1 MVNVEN
7 ARLGRGDRLIASATL
22 ERFLTDAAPTLH
34 SSKHREALTIRN
46 YLVIT
51 ISTNRGSVDE
61 DLMNRALPIHLNP
74 VGNIA
79 DRVSPIGNP
88 KLEYLPAHCEQ
99 IEAEFRGMIERW
111 KEKGRPLD
119 QTIRHPFTDWA
130 RTVGGILMVNGF
142 ADFLANY
149 SQRRTADDPLRR
161 GLGILARRGR
171 TNG

>member
-1 MVNVEN
+1 M
-7 ARLGRGDRLIASATL
+7 
-22 ERFLTDAAPTLH
+22 
-34 SSKHREALTIRN
+34 
-46 YLVIT
+46 
-51 ISTNRGSVDE
+51 
-61 DLMNRALPIHLNP
+61 
-74 VGNIA
+74 GNIA

-161 GLGILARRGR
+161 GLGILGAARPDEWLTASDWSRLVVNLGLVTALIPEADRATDPGR
-171 TNG
+171 ARPRCRPGQPPR